1 LKARLL
7 SASIA
12 LPIVVGFIF
21 LGGVWFSVLMIFG
34 ASIAGYEASRML
46 RVRDINA
53 GPIVSSISSGIVV
66 LLAFI
71 FSKTDITAYLFSLCV
86 IIGGVASIIWI
97 SSVRVKNS
105 SNILAITG
113 IFAVIA
119 KILDEFFTLT
129 DEIQMMLATPPIITH
144 NENK

>member
-1 LKARLL
+1 MKARLL

-46 RVRDINA
+46 RLRGVNA
-53 GPIVSSISSGIVV
+53 SPIVSSISSGIVV

-71 FSKTDITAYLFSLCV
+71 FSKTDITAYLFSLCL

-105 SNILAITG
+105 SKIVAITG
-113 IFAVIA
+113 
-119 KILDEFFTLT
+119 
-129 DEIQMMLATPPIITH
+129 
-144 NENK
+144 